1 MDTAIDHAAAPLAR
15 ADRPCPN
22 CGRGGVRKF
31 HRGGEMPVH
40 NMLLMD
46 TRAEARSMPR
56 GPVTLGHCGGCGFIT
71 NTEFDPSR
79 LDYGS
84 RYEATQ
90 HFSAHFTGFAE
101 RLALRLADEFG
112 VRGRTVVEIGC
123 GGGDFLA
130 LLCRAG
136 GNRGIGIDPAA
147 DPAKLH
153 ADDDGRVQF
162 VPEVFTVEHGRFEPD
177 AILCRHTLEHIPD
190 TRDFLRTVRQS
201 IGDRLDTLVFF
212 ELPDTTRV
220 LREAAFWDVYY
231 EHCSYFT
238 AGSLARLFRECDFD
252 VTHLWRDFGDQ
263 YLMLAARPSAAP
275 TLPRL
280 PIEDDLTETR
290 RDVERFTEAC
300 PRIVALWRERI
311 GSLHAAGRRP
321 VLWGAGSKAVGFIE
335 TLGLTDE
342 VEYLVD
348 INPRKCGKYLP
359 GSGHEI
365 IPPEALADYRPQA
378 VIVMNPVYREE
389 IRRLLAGW
397 NLHPELIPA

>member
-1 MDTAIDHAAAPLAR
+1 
-15 ADRPCPN
+15 
-22 CGRGGVRKF
+22 VREF
-31 HRGGEMPVH
+31 YAGGEMPVH

-46 TRAEARSMPR
+46 TRDQARAMPR
-56 GPVTLGHCGGCGFIT
+56 RPVTLGVCGGCGFIT
-71 NTEFDPSR
+71 NTHFDPSR

-90 HFSAHFTGFAE
+90 HFSGHFTSFAE
-101 RLALRLADEFG
+101 RLARRLADELG

-130 LLCRAG
+130 LLCQIG
-136 GNRGIGIDPAA
+136 ENRGIGIDPAA

-153 ADDDGRVQF
+153 CDDGGRVRF
-162 VPEVFTVEHGRFEPD
+162 VQEHFTAAHGSFEPD

-190 TRDFLRTVRQS
+190 VREFLRTVRAS
-201 IGDRLDTLVFF
+201 IGERLDTLVFF
-212 ELPDTTRV
+212 ELPDTARV
-220 LREAAFWDVYY
+220 LREAAFWDIYY

-263 YLMLAARPSAAP
+263 YLMLIARPSAAP
-275 TLPRL
+275 TTPRL
-280 PIEDDLTETR
+280 DIEDDLPQTC
-290 RDVERFTEAC
+290 RDVERFQEAC
-300 PRIVALWRERI
+300 PRIVARWRERI

-321 VLWGAGSKAVGFIE
+321 VLWGAGSKAVGFVE

-342 VEYLVD
+342 VAYLVD

-359 GSGHEI
+359 GTGHEI
-365 IPPEALADYRPQA
+365 IPPEALADYRPEA
-378 VIVMNPVYREE
+378 VIVMNPVYRDEVC
-389 IRRLLAGW
+389 RLLAGLG
-397 NLHPELIPA
+397 LHPELIPA